1 MDGFG
6 TLTAVGTNSLLAT
19 ERANAR
25 RLQGELNE
33 LRDIQ
38 RREQEA
44 RQAPSAESTQ
54 RTQDARRSVAQSFTA
69 NRAFTAQLT
78 QNSITEAGAK
88 KTEGADTEARTGKTE
103 GAANK
108 PQLGAVEPAN
118 DEAKQ
123 SSAVGLSDEEQQ
135 VVDNLK
141 ARDREVQ
148 AHERAHKA
156 VGGRHAGAISFVYQ
170 AGPDGQKYAVGGEV
184 AIDMSPESDPD
195 ATIQKMST
203 VIAAALA
210 PAEPSGQD
218 RSVAQ
223 AAQAMRSQ
231 AIADASMQRRTEV
244 EARFEEGNPSSE
256 VEARGGELNPKDKV
270 GAAEKSQNNPY
281 ELFRTESFNGFENK
295 LSAIA

>member
-1 MDGFG
+1 MHSFDA
-6 TLTAVGTNSLLAT
+6 LTALGTNSLLAT

-38 RREQEA
+38 RRENEA
-44 RQAPSAESTQ
+44 RQAPSADSTQ
-54 RTQDARRSVAQSFTA
+54 RTQDARRSVAQSFAA

-78 QNSITEAGAK
+78 QNTITEA
-88 KTEGADTEARTGKTE
+88 GADTEARTAKTE
-103 GAANK
+103 GAAHK
-108 PQLGAVEPAN
+108 PQLGAAVPAN

-123 SSAVGLSDEEQQ
+123 QPTVGLSNEERQ
-135 VVDNLK
+135 VVDKLK

-184 AIDMSPESDPD
+184 SIDISSGSDPD

-203 VIAAALA
+203 VISAALA

-218 RSVAQ
+218 RAVAQ

-231 AIADASMQRRTEV
+231 AIADASTQSRAEV
-244 EARFEEGNPSSE
+244 EARFEEAKPSSE
-256 VEARGGELNPKDKV
+256 VEALGAELSQKDKV